1 MKPVAQI
8 PRGRRLR
15 AFAGLGLGLGL
26 IAGAAL
32 AEGARNDSSRD
43 GAWRHS
49 SLWDDGN
56 AEYCAY
62 RVDWARYGTTYPGRA
77 LLILVKEPWAPELDV
92 KADRPRP
99 DGFDVLKLN
108 HIRDVPTG
116 IYSYHQMASVYLR
129 RDDGAIEKVASTSSE
144 ACGITTALVRDGRL
158 EVHSYFDG
166 VPDRS
171 LEVADDVL
179 PEDGLPALL
188 RDYLEGGPATL
199 RVLPTLLDGRLADLS
214 PVTYRVS
221 RRPAGTVQVPA
232 GSFRAI
238 ELRLEPED
246 EPQGDAGRGGK
257 TYVFEAA
264 TPHRLLELEDDGGT
278 RYRLAKC
285 GRIPYWSM
293 SQPGGEEWL
302 PEEVRE

>member
-1 MKPVAQI
+1 M
-8 PRGRRLR
+8 
-15 AFAGLGLGLGL
+15 
-26 IAGAAL
+26 AGAAC
-32 AEGARNDSSRD
+32 AQVAGDDASRD

-62 RVDWARYGTTYPGRA
+62 QVDWARYGTSYPGRA

-108 HIRDVPTG
+108 HVRDVPTG

-144 ACGITTALVRDGRL
+144 ACGITTALWRDGRL
-158 EVHSYFDG
+158 DVHSYFDG
-166 VPDRS
+166 VADRS

-188 RDYLEGGPATL
+188 RDYLVGGPATI

-214 PVTYRVS
+214 PVVYRLS
-221 RRPAGTVQVPA
+221 RRPAGMVEVP
-232 GSFRAI
+232 GGRFRAI
-238 ELRLEPED
+238 ELRLEPEGD
-246 EPQGDAGRGGK
+246 TDQGSGARGGR

-264 TPHRLLELEDDGGT
+264 PPHRLLELRDDGGT
-278 RYRLAKC
+278 HYRLAKC